1 MNSHWRK
8 STRNCRIPVVEN
20 ISTRDALIGQGSAW
34 EAKERSQVRPI
45 SLQRAIFI
53 ITPTFGMARLNVSD
67 QIKFDELLIEEIK
80 SYPFLFSTKDPR
92 HRDPELKKT
101 TYMKIA
107 QSLNSGKPFHNFV
120 S

>member
-1 MNSHWRK
+1 MGGEGAGSGPINS
-8 STRNCRIPVVEN
+8 TQC
-20 ISTRDALIGQGSAW
+20 Q
-34 EAKERSQVRPI
+34 AK
-45 SLQRAIFI
+45 
-53 ITPTFGMARLNVSD
+53 PTYGMARLNISD

-80 SYPFLFSTKDPR
+80 SYTFLFSTKDPR